1 MSNLTLES
9 FPPANKCDDNDIER
23 LSAIAESAQL
33 VIAIE
38 RAGKSIDG
46 TYRTMRNLDMTKYI
60 APIDMLFD
68 KTGLG
73 AHIESIG
80 IGDGGNECGMG
91 KIFDDVVRS
100 NIPNASKIACQVGS
114 DHCLVGSISNWVGYA
129 FASAIAVYAAD
140 NNLVPSHLCPCP
152 AIDGRD
158 IDSNDY
164 LTTKMNKMNKGSSNA
179 TASGSISRKALV
191 ASCLIT
197 AEDEKNILSRT
208 VSDLFAYQP
217 FSLFDLQSLLT
228 LIKSIMEI

>member
-1 MSNLTLES
+1 MKTIGPHTILSNLTLES
-9 FPPANKCDDNDIER
+9 LPPANKCDDNDIER

-46 TYRTMRNLDMTKYI
+46 TYRTMRNLDMTKHV

-91 KIFDDVVRS
+91 KIFDDVIKS
-100 NIPNASKIACQVGS
+100 NIPNAPKIACQVGS

-129 FASAIAVYAAD
+129 LASAIAVYAAD
-140 NNLVPSHLCPCP
+140 NNLVPPHLCPCP
-152 AIDGRD
+152 AVDGRD
-158 IDSNDY
+158 IDGNDY
-164 LTTKMNKMNKGSSNA
+164 LTTKVNKMNKGSSNA
-179 TASGSISRKALV
+179 TTSGSISRKALV

-197 AEDEKNILSRT
+197 AEDEKNILS
-208 VSDLFAYQP
+208 
-217 FSLFDLQSLLT
+217 
-228 LIKSIMEI
+228 